1 MEVSGTFIYSIFEIF
16 GITVCTLILYAFFKD
31 LYEEVKRKKGK

>member
-1 MEVSGTFIYSIFEIF
+1 MEVSGNLIYSIFEIF

-31 LYEEVKRKKGK
+31 LYEEVKRKKKK